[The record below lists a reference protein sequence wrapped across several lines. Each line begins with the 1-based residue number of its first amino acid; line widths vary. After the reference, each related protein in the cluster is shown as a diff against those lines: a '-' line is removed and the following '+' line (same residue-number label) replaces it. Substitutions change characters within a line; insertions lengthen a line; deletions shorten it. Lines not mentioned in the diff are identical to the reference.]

1 MFTGLIEA
9 VGEVVRHEAPRLVV
23 RPPTEGMGEP
33 WALGESIAING
44 CCLTLVDF
52 AKDLAFDLS
61 EETYARTALS
71 HLTPGTPVN
80 LERAMR
86 VGDRL
91 GGHMVQGHVDTTGT
105 LVSLE
110 PSGDGWT
117 MTVQAPAEDAA
128 LLVDKGSVTVDGI
141 SLTVVEP
148 DATGRFQ
155 VAVIPHTLAHT
166 HLRAAQPGQRVNLE
180 FDIIAK
186 QVVRYLQLRQG

>member
-9 VGEVVRHEAPRLVV
+9 VGEVVRHEKPRLVV
-23 RPPTEGMGEP
+23 RLPADGMGEP
-33 WALGESIAING
+33 WVLGESIAING
-44 CCLTLVDF
+44 CCLTLVDS
-52 AKDLAFDLS
+52 ADDLAFDVS
-61 EETYARTALS
+61 EETYARTNLGQ
-71 HLTPGTPVN
+71 LQPGTPVN

-117 MTVQAPAEDAA
+117 MTVQAPAEHAA

-148 DATGRFQ
+148 DAKGRFQ
-155 VAVIPHTLAHT
+155 VAVIPHTFAHT
-166 HLRAAQPGQRVNLE
+166 HLRRAQPRQAVNLE

-186 QVVRYLQLRQG
+186 QVVRYLQLRPS

>member
-9 VGEVVRHEAPRLVV
+9 VGEVVRHVAPRLVV
-23 RPPTEGMGEP
+23 RPPEGGMGEP

-52 AKDLAFDLS
+52 AEGLAFDLS
-61 EETYARTALS
+61 EETYARTTLNQ
-71 HLTPGTPVN
+71 LTPGNPVN

-155 VAVIPHTLAHT
+155 VAVIPHTFAHT
-166 HLRAAQPGQRVNLE
+166 HLRAAQSGQRVNLE